1 MALKMFYTHVYI
13 KKGGKNFSNNIFIVY
28 NIITA
33 EILFSLGQG
42 ATSRVEKLSQHQSVW
57 SSTSSLCFLS

>member
-13 KKGGKNFSNNIFIVY
+13 KKGEKNFINNIFTVY
-28 NIITA
+28 NIIAA